1 MSILDYNKLC
11 LDAKNETVYAFET
24 LVDQTLGYVSSKL
37 DDINISGVTVHN
49 ISKFTKELYDKVQT
63 VSEINTTELKK
74 SLITSGVTVH
84 NISKFTK
91 ELYDKVQTVSEINT
105 TELKKSLITSG
116 DYIYAK
122 FIGSNIYKSLDGTI
136 DKLAKMSNKLGWIT
150 LDNLSGDYAFLKNT
164 VGNYIVSLSDIK
176 PESIIT
182 DFHALYDKLQETRFA
197 GSDRF
202 FNDINTALSLVTTY
216 RNNIAPNIANI
227 ANIELDDIITHTVTD
242 QIYTLTDFK
251 HYTLGES
258 PSPALLQMP
267 ISSDDNSA
275 EQSQYKL
282 DNYKLKKVP
291 DYFHGVYPKQ
301 ISVQPLE
308 SSLAFN
314 QNAINEIQAIIY
326 DLPEYNEKNYSNG
339 KSYSI
344 LYCFQKPESVSYN
357 AAASFDTVSPR
368 GSQQPFQFYASANAI
383 ELGFTLDFHIDEV
396 RTLKKANGGH
406 YSLQD
411 IADIAENF
419 TRPWIAESDGG
430 NVNSV
435 KPKVVKVV
443 LPGVSEIGYMTQANI
458 TYSGDMTGDMTQGG
472 GLASMSKGVLTNY
485 HYTQLQISFTLV
497 LLKDIKLHKGSDASF
512 ILSDLY
518 KGIVDTAYHKTK
530 YVSVEDNDG
539 SETNESTSNS
549 DEQNISE
556 NDKQNMATADE
567 SKSKNNK
574 QKDDTVDG
582 AQKYTKDDQHNEDT
596 ELKASIL
603 ERAYRMMIEKISI

>member
-1 MSILDYNKLC
+1 MSILDFNKLC

-24 LVDQTLGYVSSKL
+24 LVDQALGYASSKL
-37 DDINISGVTVHN
+37 DAINISDATAHNVSKFTKELYDKVKTVSEINISDATVHN
-49 ISKFTKELYDKVQT
+49 VSKFTKELYDKVQT
-63 VSEINTTELKK
+63 VSEINITELP
-74 SLITSGVTVH
+74 
-84 NISKFTK
+84 
-91 ELYDKVQTVSEINT
+91 
-105 TELKKSLITSG
+105 KSLITSG

-136 DKLAKMSNKLGWIT
+136 DQLAKMSNKLGWIT
-150 LDNLSGDYAFLKNT
+150 LDNLSSDYVFLKNT

-182 DFHALYDKLQETRFA
+182 DFQALYDKLQETRFA

-202 FNDINTALSLVTTY
+202 FNDINTALSSVVTY
-216 RNNIAPNIANI
+216 RNIIAPNIANT
-227 ANIELDDIITHTVTD
+227 EQDDIITHTETD
-242 QIYTLTDFK
+242 QICTLTDFK

-267 ISSDDNSA
+267 ISSDDNST

-282 DNYKLKKVP
+282 DDYKLKKVP

-314 QNAINEIQAIIY
+314 QNAVNEIQAIIY

-357 AAASFDTVSPR
+357 ASASFDTVSPR

-383 ELGFTLDFHIDEV
+383 DLGFTLDFHIDEV

-530 YVSVEDNDG
+530 YVSVDDNNG

-556 NDKQNMATADE
+556 NDKQNMTTADE

-603 ERAYRMMIEKISI
+603 ERAYRMMVEKISI

>member
-24 LVDQTLGYVSSKL
+24 LVDQALGYASAKL
-37 DDINISGVTVHN
+37 DNINISGATAHTV
-49 ISKFTKELYDKVQT
+49 SKFTKDLYDKVQT
-63 VSEINTTELKK
+63 VSEINTTELSK
-74 SLITSGVTVH
+74 SLIAG
-84 NISKFTK
+84 
-91 ELYDKVQTVSEINT
+91 
-105 TELKKSLITSG
+105 G

-136 DKLAKMSNKLGWIT
+136 DKLSKMSDKLGWIT
-150 LDNLSGDYAFLKNT
+150 LDNLSSAYAFLKNT
-164 VGNYIVSLSDIK
+164 AGTYIVSLSDIK
-176 PESIIT
+176 PEPIIT
-182 DFHALYDKLQETRFA
+182 DFQALYDKLQETRFA

-202 FNDINTALSLVTTY
+202 FNDINTALSSVTTY
-216 RNNIAPNIANI
+216 RNIIASSI
-227 ANIELDDIITHTVTD
+227 ANIEQDDIITHTETD
-242 QIYTLTDFK
+242 QICTLTDFK

-267 ISSDDNSA
+267 IISDDNNT

-314 QNAINEIQAIIY
+314 QNAVNEIQAIIY

-339 KSYSI
+339 KSYSV
-344 LYCFQKPESVSYN
+344 LYCFQKPESIAYN

-518 KGIVDTAYHKTK
+518 KGIVDTAYHKAK
-530 YVSVEDNDG
+530 YVSVNDNNG

-556 NDKQNMATADE
+556 NDKQNMTTADE

-574 QKDDTVDG
+574 PKDDTIDG
-582 AQKYTKDDQHNEDT
+582 AQKYTKDGQQNDDI

-603 ERAYRMMIEKISI
+603 ERAYRMMIEKIGI

>member
-24 LVDQTLGYVSSKL
+24 LVDQTLGYASAKL
-37 DDINISGVTVHN
+37 DNINISGTTAHTV
-49 ISKFTKELYDKVQT
+49 SKFTKDLYDKVQT
-63 VSEINTTELKK
+63 VSEINTTELQR
-74 SLITSGVTVH
+74 SLIAG
-84 NISKFTK
+84 
-91 ELYDKVQTVSEINT
+91 
-105 TELKKSLITSG
+105 G

-136 DKLAKMSNKLGWIT
+136 DKLSKMSNKLGWIT
-150 LDNLSGDYAFLKNT
+150 LDNLSSDYAFLKNT
-164 VGNYIVSLSDIK
+164 VGTYIVSLSDIK

-182 DFHALYDKLQETRFA
+182 DFQALYDKLQETRFA

-216 RNNIAPNIANI
+216 RNIIAPNIANT
-227 ANIELDDIITHTVTD
+227 EQDDIITHTETD

-251 HYTLGES
+251 HYTLDES
-258 PSPALLQMP
+258 PSTSLLQMP
-267 ISSDDNSA
+267 TNSDGQNT

-314 QNAINEIQAIIY
+314 QNAVNEIQAIIY

-344 LYCFQKPESVSYN
+344 LYCFQKPENISYN

-383 ELGFTLDFHIDEV
+383 DLGFTLEFHIDEV
-396 RTLKKANGGH
+396 RALKKANGSH

-472 GLASMSKGVLTNY
+472 GLASMSNGVLTNY
-485 HYTQLQISFTLV
+485 HYTQLQVSFTLV

-518 KGIVDTAYHKTK
+518 KGIVDTAYHKEK
-530 YVSVEDNDG
+530 YVSADDNNG

-556 NDKQNMATADE
+556 NDKQNMTTADE

-582 AQKYTKDDQHNEDT
+582 AQKYAKDDQQNEDIG
-596 ELKASIL
+596 LKASIL
-603 ERAYRMMIEKISI
+603 ERAYRMMVEKISI

>member
-24 LVDQTLGYVSSKL
+24 LVDQALGYASSKL
-37 DDINISGVTVHN
+37 DDINISGATAHTV
-49 ISKFTKELYDKVQT
+49 SKFTKDLYDKVQT
-63 VSEINTTELKK
+63 VSEINITELPK
-74 SLITSGVTVH
+74 SLITG
-84 NISKFTK
+84 
-91 ELYDKVQTVSEINT
+91 D
-105 TELKKSLITSG
+105 

-136 DKLAKMSNKLGWIT
+136 DKLSKMSDKLGWIT
-150 LDNLSGDYAFLKNT
+150 LDNLSSGYAFLKNT
-164 VGNYIVSLSDIK
+164 AGNYIVSLSDIK

-202 FNDINTALSLVTTY
+202 FNDMNTALSLVTTY
-216 RNNIAPNIANI
+216 RNIIAPNIANT
-227 ANIELDDIITHTVTD
+227 EQDDIITHTETD
-242 QIYTLTDFK
+242 QIHTLTDFK

-267 ISSDDNSA
+267 IISDDNNTK
-275 EQSQYKL
+275 QQYKL

-314 QNAINEIQAIIY
+314 QNAVNEIQAIIY
-326 DLPEYNEKNYSNG
+326 DLPEYNEKNYSDG
-339 KSYSI
+339 KSKSYSV

-383 ELGFTLDFHIDEV
+383 DLSFTLDFHIDEV

-485 HYTQLQISFTLV
+485 HYTQIQISFTLV

-518 KGIVDTAYHKTK
+518 KGIVDTAYHKAK
-530 YVSVEDNDG
+530 YVSVEDNNG

-556 NDKQNMATADE
+556 NDKQNMTTADE
-567 SKSKNNK
+567 LKSKNNK
-574 QKDDTVDG
+574 PKDDIVDG
-582 AQKYTKDDQHNEDT
+582 AQKYTKDDQQNDDIEF
-596 ELKASIL
+596 KASIL
-603 ERAYRMMIEKISI
+603 ERAYSMMIEKIGI

>member
-24 LVDQTLGYVSSKL
+24 LVDQALGYASAKL
-37 DDINISGVTVHN
+37 DNINVSGATAHIV
-49 ISKFTKELYDKVQT
+49 SKFTKDLYDKVQT
-63 VSEINTTELKK
+63 VSEINTTELPK
-74 SLITSGVTVH
+74 SLIAG
-84 NISKFTK
+84 
-91 ELYDKVQTVSEINT
+91 
-105 TELKKSLITSG
+105 G

-136 DKLAKMSNKLGWIT
+136 DKLSKMSDKLGWIT
-150 LDNLSGDYAFLKNT
+150 LDNLSSNYAFLKNT
-164 VGNYIVSLSDIK
+164 AGTYIVSLSDIK

-182 DFHALYDKLQETRFA
+182 DFQALYDKLQETRFA

-202 FNDINTALSLVTTY
+202 FNDMNTALSLVTTY
-216 RNNIAPNIANI
+216 RNIIAPNIANT
-227 ANIELDDIITHTVTD
+227 EQDDIITHTETD

-267 ISSDDNSA
+267 IISDDNNTK
-275 EQSQYKL
+275 QQQYKL

-301 ISVQPLE
+301 ISTQPLE

-314 QNAINEIQAIIY
+314 QNAVNEIQAIIY

-344 LYCFQKPESVSYN
+344 LYCFQKPENISYN

-383 ELGFTLDFHIDEV
+383 DLGFTLDFHIDEV

-518 KGIVDTAYHKTK
+518 KGIVDTAYHKAK
-530 YVSVEDNDG
+530 YVSVNDNNG
-539 SETNESTSNS
+539 SGTNESTSNS

-556 NDKQNMATADE
+556 NDKQNMTTADE

-574 QKDDTVDG
+574 PKDDIVDG
-582 AQKYTKDDQHNEDT
+582 AQKYTKDDQQNDDIEF
-596 ELKASIL
+596 KASIL

>member
-11 LDAKNETVYAFET
+11 LDAKNETVHAFET
-24 LVDQTLGYVSSKL
+24 LVDQTLGYASDKL
-37 DDINISGVTVHN
+37 DNINISGATAHIV
-49 ISKFTKELYDKVQT
+49 SKFTKDLYDKVQT
-63 VSEINTTELKK
+63 VSEINTTELPK
-74 SLITSGVTVH
+74 SLITG
-84 NISKFTK
+84 
-91 ELYDKVQTVSEINT
+91 
-105 TELKKSLITSG
+105 G

-136 DKLAKMSNKLGWIT
+136 DKLSKMSNKLGWIT
-150 LDNLSGDYAFLKNT
+150 LDNLSSDYVFLKNMT
-164 VGNYIVSLSDIK
+164 GTYIVSLSDIK
-176 PESIIT
+176 PEQIIT
-182 DFHALYDKLQETRFA
+182 DFQALYDKLQETRFA

-202 FNDINTALSLVTTY
+202 FNDINTALSLVVTY
-216 RNNIAPNIANI
+216 RNIIAPNIANT
-227 ANIELDDIITHTVTD
+227 EQDDIITHTETD
-242 QIYTLTDFK
+242 QICTLTDFK

-267 ISSDDNSA
+267 IISDDNNTK
-275 EQSQYKL
+275 QQQYKL

-314 QNAINEIQAIIY
+314 QNAVNEIQAIIY

-344 LYCFQKPESVSYN
+344 LYCFQKPENISYN

-383 ELGFTLDFHIDEV
+383 DLSFTLDFHIDEV

-430 NVNSV
+430 NINSV

-518 KGIVDTAYHKTK
+518 KGIVDTAYHKAK
-530 YVSVEDNDG
+530 YVSVNDNNG
-539 SETNESTSNS
+539 SGTNESTSNS

-556 NDKQNMATADE
+556 NDKQNMTTADE

-574 QKDDTVDG
+574 PKDDIVDG
-582 AQKYTKDDQHNEDT
+582 AQKYTKDDQQNDDIEF
-596 ELKASIL
+596 KASIL

>member
-1 MSILDYNKLC
+1 MSILDYKKLC

-24 LVDQTLGYVSSKL
+24 LVDQMRGYASSKL
-37 DDINISGVTVHN
+37 DAINISDATAHNISKFTKELYDKVKTVSEINISDATAHN

-63 VSEINTTELKK
+63 VSEINITELP
-74 SLITSGVTVH
+74 
-84 NISKFTK
+84 
-91 ELYDKVQTVSEINT
+91 
-105 TELKKSLITSG
+105 KSLITSG

-136 DKLAKMSNKLGWIT
+136 DQLAKMSNKLGWIT
-150 LDNLSGDYAFLKNT
+150 LDNLSSDYVFLKNT

-182 DFHALYDKLQETRFA
+182 DFQALYDKLQETRFA

-202 FNDINTALSLVTTY
+202 FNDINTALSRVVTY
-216 RNNIAPNIANI
+216 RNIIAPNIANT
-227 ANIELDDIITHTVTD
+227 EQDDIITHTETD
-242 QIYTLTDFK
+242 QICTLTDFK

-267 ISSDDNSA
+267 ISSDDNST

-344 LYCFQKPESVSYN
+344 LYCFQKPESISYN

-383 ELGFTLDFHIDEV
+383 DLGFTLDFHIDEV

-530 YVSVEDNDG
+530 YVSVDDNNG

-582 AQKYTKDDQHNEDT
+582 AQKYTKDDQQNEDT

-603 ERAYRMMIEKISI
+603 ERAYKMMVEKISI

>member
-24 LVDQTLGYVSSKL
+24 LVDQALGYASAKL
-37 DDINISGVTVHN
+37 DNINISGATAHIV
-49 ISKFTKELYDKVQT
+49 SKFTTDLYDKVQT
-63 VSEINTTELKK
+63 VSEINTTELSK
-74 SLITSGVTVH
+74 SLIAG
-84 NISKFTK
+84 
-91 ELYDKVQTVSEINT
+91 
-105 TELKKSLITSG
+105 G

-136 DKLAKMSNKLGWIT
+136 DKLSKMSNKLGWIT
-150 LDNLSGDYAFLKNT
+150 LDNLSSDYAFLKNT
-164 VGNYIVSLSDIK
+164 TGTYIVSLSDIK

-182 DFHALYDKLQETRFA
+182 DFQALYDKLQETRFA

-202 FNDINTALSLVTTY
+202 FNDINTALSLVVTY
-216 RNNIAPNIANI
+216 RNIIAPNIANT
-227 ANIELDDIITHTVTD
+227 EQDDIITHTETD
-242 QIYTLTDFK
+242 QIHTLTDFK

-267 ISSDDNSA
+267 IISDDNNST

-282 DNYKLKKVP
+282 DNDKLKKVP

-314 QNAINEIQAIIY
+314 QNAVNEIQAIIY

-344 LYCFQKPESVSYN
+344 LYCFQKPESISYN

-383 ELGFTLDFHIDEV
+383 DLSFTLDFHIDEV

-472 GLASMSKGVLTNY
+472 GLASMSKGVITNY
-485 HYTQLQISFTLV
+485 HYTQIQISFTLV

-518 KGIVDTAYHKTK
+518 KGIVDTAYHKAK
-530 YVSVEDNDG
+530 YVSVNDNNG

-556 NDKQNMATADE
+556 NDKQNMTTADE

-574 QKDDTVDG
+574 PKDGTVDG
-582 AQKYTKDDQHNEDT
+582 AQKYTKDDQQNDDIEF
-596 ELKASIL
+596 KASIL
-603 ERAYRMMIEKISI
+603 ERAYSMMVEKISI

>member
-24 LVDQTLGYVSSKL
+24 LVDQALGYASAKL
-37 DDINISGVTVHN
+37 DAINISDTTVHN
-49 ISKFTKELYDKVQT
+49 VSKFTKELYDKVQTVSEINTTVHNVSKFTKELYDKVQT
-63 VSEINTTELKK
+63 VSEINTTEL
-74 SLITSGVTVH
+74 T
-84 NISKFTK
+84 
-91 ELYDKVQTVSEINT
+91 
-105 TELKKSLITSG
+105 KSLITSG

-136 DKLAKMSNKLGWIT
+136 DQLAKMSNKLGWIT
-150 LDNLSGDYAFLKNT
+150 LDNLSSEYVFLKNT

-216 RNNIAPNIANI
+216 RNIIAPNIANT
-227 ANIELDDIITHTVTD
+227 EQDDIITHTETD
-242 QIYTLTDFK
+242 QICTLTDFK

-258 PSPALLQMP
+258 PSPGLLQMP
-267 ISSDDNSA
+267 ISSDDNST

-314 QNAINEIQAIIY
+314 QNAVNEIQAIIY

-383 ELGFTLDFHIDEV
+383 DLGFTLDFHIDEV

-497 LLKDIKLHKGSDASF
+497 LLKDIKLHKCSDASF
-512 ILSDLY
+512 LLSDLY

-530 YVSVEDNDG
+530 YVS
-539 SETNESTSNS
+539 ETNESASNS

-556 NDKQNMATADE
+556 NDKQNMTTADE

-582 AQKYTKDDQHNEDT
+582 AQKYAKDDQHNEDT

-603 ERAYRMMIEKISI
+603 ERAYRMMVEKISI

>member
-24 LVDQTLGYVSSKL
+24 LVDQTLGYASSKL
-37 DDINISGVTVHN
+37 DAINISDATAHN
-49 ISKFTKELYDKVQT
+49 VSKFTKDLYDKVQT
-63 VSEINTTELKK
+63 VSEINITELPK
-74 SLITSGVTVH
+74 SLIAG
-84 NISKFTK
+84 
-91 ELYDKVQTVSEINT
+91 
-105 TELKKSLITSG
+105 G

-136 DKLAKMSNKLGWIT
+136 DKLSKMSNKLGWIT
-150 LDNLSGDYAFLKNT
+150 LDNLSSDYAFLKNT
-164 VGNYIVSLSDIK
+164 VGTYIVSLSDIK

-182 DFHALYDKLQETRFA
+182 DFQALYDKLQETRFA

-202 FNDINTALSLVTTY
+202 FNDINTALSFVVTY
-216 RNNIAPNIANI
+216 RNIIAPSVANT
-227 ANIELDDIITHTVTD
+227 EQDDIITHTETD
-242 QIYTLTDFK
+242 QICTLTDFK
-251 HYTLGES
+251 HHTLGES
-258 PSPALLQMP
+258 PSQALLQMP
-267 ISSDDNSA
+267 IISDDKNN
-275 EQSQYKL
+275 EQPQYKL

-314 QNAINEIQAIIY
+314 KNAVNEIQAIIY
-326 DLPEYNEKNYSNG
+326 DLPEYNEKNYSDGNE

-383 ELGFTLDFHIDEV
+383 DLSFTLDFHIDEV
-396 RTLKKANGGH
+396 RSLKKANGGH

-472 GLASMSKGVLTNY
+472 GLASMNNGVLTNY

-530 YVSVEDNDG
+530 YVSVE
-539 SETNESTSNS
+539 SKSNS

-556 NDKQNMATADE
+556 NDKQNMTTADE
-567 SKSKNNK
+567 SKSKINK
-574 QKDDTVDG
+574 PKDDTVDG
-582 AQKYTKDDQHNEDT
+582 AQKYTKDDQQNEDIWS
-596 ELKASIL
+596 KASIL
-603 ERAYRMMIEKISI
+603 ERAYSMMVEKISI

>member
-24 LVDQTLGYVSSKL
+24 LVDQTLGYASSKL
-37 DDINISGVTVHN
+37 DDINISSTTAHIV
-49 ISKFTKELYDKVQT
+49 SKFTKDLYDKVQT
-63 VSEINTTELKK
+63 VSEINTTELP
-74 SLITSGVTVH
+74 
-84 NISKFTK
+84 
-91 ELYDKVQTVSEINT
+91 
-105 TELKKSLITSG
+105 KSLITSG

-136 DKLAKMSNKLGWIT
+136 DKLSKMSDKLGWIT
-150 LDNLSGDYAFLKNT
+150 LDNLSNAYVFLKNT
-164 VGNYIVSLSDIK
+164 AGTYIVSLSDIK

-182 DFHALYDKLQETRFA
+182 DFQALYDKLQETRFA

-202 FNDINTALSLVTTY
+202 FNDINTALSFVVTY
-216 RNNIAPNIANI
+216 RNIIAPSVANT
-227 ANIELDDIITHTVTD
+227 EQDDIITHTETD
-242 QIYTLTDFK
+242 QICTLTDFK

-267 ISSDDNSA
+267 ISSDDNST

-314 QNAINEIQAIIY
+314 QNAVNEIQAIIY

-344 LYCFQKPESVSYN
+344 LYCFQKPESISYN

-383 ELGFTLDFHIDEV
+383 DLGFTLDFHIDEV

-472 GLASMSKGVLTNY
+472 GLASMSNGVLTNY

-530 YVSVEDNDG
+530 YVSVDDNNG

-556 NDKQNMATADE
+556 NDKQNMASADE

-574 QKDDTVDG
+574 PKDDTVDG
-582 AQKYTKDDQHNEDT
+582 TQKYTNDDQQNDDI

-603 ERAYRMMIEKISI
+603 ERAYRMMVEKISI

>member
-24 LVDQTLGYVSSKL
+24 LVDQALGYASAKL
-37 DDINISGVTVHN
+37 DNINISGATAHIV
-49 ISKFTKELYDKVQT
+49 SKFTTDLYDKVQT
-63 VSEINTTELKK
+63 VSEINTTELQK
-74 SLITSGVTVH
+74 SLIAG
-84 NISKFTK
+84 
-91 ELYDKVQTVSEINT
+91 
-105 TELKKSLITSG
+105 G

-136 DKLAKMSNKLGWIT
+136 DKLSKMSNKLGWIT
-150 LDNLSGDYAFLKNT
+150 LDNLSSDYAFLKNT
-164 VGNYIVSLSDIK
+164 TGTYIVSLSDIK
-176 PESIIT
+176 PEQIIT
-182 DFHALYDKLQETRFA
+182 DFQALYDKLQETRFA

-202 FNDINTALSLVTTY
+202 FNDINTALSLVVTY
-216 RNNIAPNIANI
+216 RNIIAPNIANT
-227 ANIELDDIITHTVTD
+227 EQDDIITHTETD
-242 QIYTLTDFK
+242 QIHTLTDFK

-267 ISSDDNSA
+267 ITSDNNNTT

-282 DNYKLKKVP
+282 DNDKLKKVP

-314 QNAINEIQAIIY
+314 QNAVNEIQAIIY

-344 LYCFQKPESVSYN
+344 LYCFQKPESISYN

-383 ELGFTLDFHIDEV
+383 DLSFTLDFHIDEV

-485 HYTQLQISFTLV
+485 HYTQIQISFTLV

-518 KGIVDTAYHKTK
+518 KGIVDTAYHKAK
-530 YVSVEDNDG
+530 YVSVNDNNG

-556 NDKQNMATADE
+556 NDKQNMTTADE

-574 QKDDTVDG
+574 PKDGTVDG
-582 AQKYTKDDQHNEDT
+582 AQKYTKDDQQNDDIEF
-596 ELKASIL
+596 KASIL
-603 ERAYRMMIEKISI
+603 ERAYSMMVEKISI

>member
-24 LVDQTLGYVSSKL
+24 LVDQTLGYASAKL
-37 DDINISGVTVHN
+37 DNINISDTTARTV
-49 ISKFTKELYDKVQT
+49 SKFTKDLYDKVQT
-63 VSEINTTELKK
+63 VSEINITELPK
-74 SLITSGVTVH
+74 SLIAG
-84 NISKFTK
+84 
-91 ELYDKVQTVSEINT
+91 D
-105 TELKKSLITSG
+105 

-136 DKLAKMSNKLGWIT
+136 DKLSKMSNKLGWIT
-150 LDNLSGDYAFLKNT
+150 VDNLSSAYAFLKNT
-164 VGNYIVSLSDIK
+164 TGTYIVSLSDIK

-182 DFHALYDKLQETRFA
+182 DFQALYDKLQETRFA

-202 FNDINTALSLVTTY
+202 FNDINTALSLVVTY
-216 RNNIAPNIANI
+216 RNIIAPNIANI
-227 ANIELDDIITHTVTD
+227 EQDDIITHTETD
-242 QIYTLTDFK
+242 QIHTLTDFK

-267 ISSDDNSA
+267 IVSDDNNTK
-275 EQSQYKL
+275 QQYKL

-314 QNAINEIQAIIY
+314 QNAVNEIQAIIY
-326 DLPEYNEKNYSNG
+326 DLPEYNEKNYSDGND

-344 LYCFQKPESVSYN
+344 LYCFQKPENVSYN

-383 ELGFTLDFHIDEV
+383 DLGFTLDFHIDEV

-472 GLASMSKGVLTNY
+472 GLASMNKGVLTNY
-485 HYTQLQISFTLV
+485 HYTQLQVSFTLV

-530 YVSVEDNDG
+530 YISVDDNNG

-556 NDKQNMATADE
+556 NDKQNMTTADE

-574 QKDDTVDG
+574 PKDDTVDG
-582 AQKYTKDDQHNEDT
+582 AQKYTKDDQQNEDIG
-596 ELKASIL
+596 LKTPIL
-603 ERAYRMMIEKISI
+603 ERAYRMMVEKI

>member
-24 LVDQTLGYVSSKL
+24 LVDQTLGYASSKL
-37 DDINISGVTVHN
+37 DAINISDVTANNV
-49 ISKFTKELYDKVQT
+49 SKFTKELYDKAKTVSEINATAHNVSKFTKDLYDKVQT
-63 VSEINTTELKK
+63 VSEINITELP
-74 SLITSGVTVH
+74 
-84 NISKFTK
+84 
-91 ELYDKVQTVSEINT
+91 
-105 TELKKSLITSG
+105 KSLITSG

-136 DKLAKMSNKLGWIT
+136 DQLAKMSNKLGWIT
-150 LDNLSGDYAFLKNT
+150 LDNLSSEYVFLKNT

-216 RNNIAPNIANI
+216 RNIIAPNIANT
-227 ANIELDDIITHTVTD
+227 EQDDIITHTETD
-242 QIYTLTDFK
+242 QICTLTDFK

-267 ISSDDNSA
+267 ISSDDNST

-383 ELGFTLDFHIDEV
+383 DLSFTLDFHIDEV

-530 YVSVEDNDG
+530 YVSVDDNNG
-539 SETNESTSNS
+539 SETNESASNS

-556 NDKQNMATADE
+556 NDKQNMTTADE

-582 AQKYTKDDQHNEDT
+582 AQKYTKNDQHNDDT

>member
-24 LVDQTLGYVSSKL
+24 LVDQTLGYASSKL
-37 DDINISGVTVHN
+37 DAINISDATANNVSKFTKELYDKVQTVSEINTTVHN
-49 ISKFTKELYDKVQT
+49 VSKFTKELYDKVQT
-63 VSEINTTELKK
+63 VSEINTTELP
-74 SLITSGVTVH
+74 
-84 NISKFTK
+84 
-91 ELYDKVQTVSEINT
+91 
-105 TELKKSLITSG
+105 KSLITSG

-136 DKLAKMSNKLGWIT
+136 DQLAKMSNKLGWIT
-150 LDNLSGDYAFLKNT
+150 LDNLSSEYVFLKNT

-182 DFHALYDKLQETRFA
+182 DFHALYDTLQETRFA

-202 FNDINTALSLVTTY
+202 FNDINTALSLVATY
-216 RNNIAPNIANI
+216 RNTIAPNIANT
-227 ANIELDDIITHTVTD
+227 EQDDIITHTETD

-258 PSPALLQMP
+258 PSPGLLQMP
-267 ISSDDNSA
+267 ISSDDNST

-282 DNYKLKKVP
+282 DDYKLKKVP

-314 QNAINEIQAIIY
+314 QNAVNEIQAIIY

-383 ELGFTLDFHIDEV
+383 DLSFTLDFHIDEV

-435 KPKVVKVV
+435 KPKVVKVI

-497 LLKDIKLHKGSDASF
+497 LLKDIKLHKGIDASF
-512 ILSDLY
+512 LLSDLY

-530 YVSVEDNDG
+530 YVSVDDNNG
-539 SETNESTSNS
+539 SETNESASNS
-549 DEQNISE
+549 DEQSISE

-582 AQKYTKDDQHNEDT
+582 AQKYTNDDQHNEDT

-603 ERAYRMMIEKISI
+603 ERAYRMMVEKISI

>member
-24 LVDQTLGYVSSKL
+24 LVDQALGYASSKL
-37 DDINISGVTVHN
+37 DAINISDAAAHN
-49 ISKFTKELYDKVQT
+49 VRKFTKDLYDKVQT
-63 VSEINTTELKK
+63 VSEINITELPK
-74 SLITSGVTVH
+74 SLI
-84 NISKFTK
+84 N
-91 ELYDKVQTVSEINT
+91 
-105 TELKKSLITSG
+105 SG

-136 DKLAKMSNKLGWIT
+136 DQLAKMSNKLGWIT
-150 LDNLSGDYAFLKNT
+150 LDNLSSEYVFLKNT

-176 PESIIT
+176 PESIMT

-216 RNNIAPNIANI
+216 RNIIAPNIANT
-227 ANIELDDIITHTVTD
+227 EQDDIITHTETD

-258 PSPALLQMP
+258 PSPGLLQMP
-267 ISSDDNSA
+267 ISSDDNST

-314 QNAINEIQAIIY
+314 QNAVNEIQAIIY
-326 DLPEYNEKNYSNG
+326 DLPEYNEKNYSDG
-339 KSYSI
+339 KSKSYSI
-344 LYCFQKPESVSYN
+344 LYCFQKPESVAYN

-383 ELGFTLDFHIDEV
+383 DLGFTLDFHIDEV

-518 KGIVDTAYHKTK
+518 KGVVDTAYHKTK
-530 YVSVEDNDG
+530 YVSVDDNNG
-539 SETNESTSNS
+539 SASNS
-549 DEQNISE
+549 DEQSISE

-582 AQKYTKDDQHNEDT
+582 AQKYTNDDQHNEDT

-603 ERAYRMMIEKISI
+603 ERAYRMMVEKISI

>member
-24 LVDQTLGYVSSKL
+24 LVDQALGYASSKL
-37 DDINISGVTVHN
+37 DNINISGATAHIV
-49 ISKFTKELYDKVQT
+49 SKFTKDLYDKVQT
-63 VSEINTTELKK
+63 VSEINTTELPK
-74 SLITSGVTVH
+74 SLIAG
-84 NISKFTK
+84 
-91 ELYDKVQTVSEINT
+91 D
-105 TELKKSLITSG
+105 

-136 DKLAKMSNKLGWIT
+136 DKLSKMSNKLGWIT
-150 LDNLSGDYAFLKNT
+150 LDNLSSAYVFLKNT
-164 VGNYIVSLSDIK
+164 TGTYIVSLSDIK

-182 DFHALYDKLQETRFA
+182 DFQALYDKLQEARFA

-202 FNDINTALSLVTTY
+202 FNDINTALSLVVTY
-216 RNNIAPNIANI
+216 RNIIAPSI
-227 ANIELDDIITHTVTD
+227 ANIEQDDIIAHTETD
-242 QIYTLTDFK
+242 QICTLTDFK

-258 PSPALLQMP
+258 PSTSLLQMP
-267 ISSDDNSA
+267 ITSDDNNTK
-275 EQSQYKL
+275 QQQYKL
-282 DNYKLKKVP
+282 DNDKLKKVP

-314 QNAINEIQAIIY
+314 QNAVNEIQAIIY

-383 ELGFTLDFHIDEV
+383 DLSFTLDFHIDEV

-518 KGIVDTAYHKTK
+518 KGIVDTAYHKAK
-530 YVSVEDNDG
+530 YVSVNDNNG

-556 NDKQNMATADE
+556 NDKQNMTTADE

-574 QKDDTVDG
+574 PKDDTIDG
-582 AQKYTKDDQHNEDT
+582 AQKYAKDDQHNEDT

-603 ERAYRMMIEKISI
+603 ERAYKMMVEKISI

>member
-24 LVDQTLGYVSSKL
+24 LVDQALGYASSKL
-37 DDINISGVTVHN
+37 DNANISGTTAHIV
-49 ISKFTKELYDKVQT
+49 SKFTKDLYDKVQT
-63 VSEINTTELKK
+63 VSEINITELPK
-74 SLITSGVTVH
+74 SLITG
-84 NISKFTK
+84 
-91 ELYDKVQTVSEINT
+91 
-105 TELKKSLITSG
+105 G

-136 DKLAKMSNKLGWIT
+136 DQLAKMSNKLGWIT
-150 LDNLSGDYAFLKNT
+150 LDNLSSDYAFLKNT
-164 VGNYIVSLSDIK
+164 VGTYIVSLSDIK

-182 DFHALYDKLQETRFA
+182 DFQALYDKLQETRFA

-202 FNDINTALSLVTTY
+202 FNDINTALSLVVTY
-216 RNNIAPNIANI
+216 RNIIAPSVANT
-227 ANIELDDIITHTVTD
+227 EQDDIITHTETD
-242 QIYTLTDFK
+242 QICTLTDFK
-251 HYTLGES
+251 HHTLGES
-258 PSPALLQMP
+258 PSPALLQKP
-267 ISSDDNSA
+267 IISDDKNT
-275 EQSQYKL
+275 EQPQYKL

-314 QNAINEIQAIIY
+314 QNAVNEIQAIIY

-383 ELGFTLDFHIDEV
+383 DLSFTLDFHIDEV
-396 RTLKKANGGH
+396 RSLKKANGGH

-472 GLASMSKGVLTNY
+472 GLASMNNGVLTNY

-530 YVSVEDNDG
+530 YVSVE
-539 SETNESTSNS
+539 SKSNS

-556 NDKQNMATADE
+556 NDKQNMTTADE
-567 SKSKNNK
+567 SKSKINK
-574 QKDDTVDG
+574 PKDDTVDG
-582 AQKYTKDDQHNEDT
+582 AQKYTKDDQQNEDIWS
-596 ELKASIL
+596 KASIL
-603 ERAYRMMIEKISI
+603 ERAYSMMVEKISI

>member
-24 LVDQTLGYVSSKL
+24 LVDQALGYASAKL
-37 DDINISGVTVHN
+37 DNINISGATAHTV
-49 ISKFTKELYDKVQT
+49 SKFTKDLYDKVQT
-63 VSEINTTELKK
+63 VPEINTTELPK
-74 SLITSGVTVH
+74 SLITG
-84 NISKFTK
+84 
-91 ELYDKVQTVSEINT
+91 D
-105 TELKKSLITSG
+105 

-136 DKLAKMSNKLGWIT
+136 DKLSKMSNKLGWIT
-150 LDNLSGDYAFLKNT
+150 LDNLSSAYVFLKNMT
-164 VGNYIVSLSDIK
+164 GTYIVSLSDIK

-182 DFHALYDKLQETRFA
+182 DFQALYDKLQETRFA

-202 FNDINTALSLVTTY
+202 FNDINTALSLVVTY
-216 RNNIAPNIANI
+216 RNIIAPNIANT
-227 ANIELDDIITHTVTD
+227 EQDDIITHTETD
-242 QIYTLTDFK
+242 QIHTLTDFK

-267 ISSDDNSA
+267 IISDDNNTK
-275 EQSQYKL
+275 QQYKL

-314 QNAINEIQAIIY
+314 QNAVNEIQAIIY

-344 LYCFQKPESVSYN
+344 LYCFQKPENISYN

-383 ELGFTLDFHIDEV
+383 DLGFTLDFHIDEV

-518 KGIVDTAYHKTK
+518 KGIVDTAYHKAK
-530 YVSVEDNDG
+530 YVSVNDNNG
-539 SETNESTSNS
+539 SGTNESTSNS

-556 NDKQNMATADE
+556 NDKQNMTTADE

-574 QKDDTVDG
+574 PKDDTIDG
-582 AQKYTKDDQHNEDT
+582 AQKYTKDDQQNDDIEF
-596 ELKASIL
+596 KASIL
-603 ERAYRMMIEKISI
+603 ERAYSMMIEKISI

>member
-37 DDINISGVTVHN
+37 DDINISDATVHN
-49 ISKFTKELYDKVQT
+49 VSKFTKDLYDKVQT
-63 VSEINTTELKK
+63 VSEINITELP
-74 SLITSGVTVH
+74 
-84 NISKFTK
+84 
-91 ELYDKVQTVSEINT
+91 
-105 TELKKSLITSG
+105 KSLITSG

-136 DKLAKMSNKLGWIT
+136 DQLAKMSNKLGWIT

-182 DFHALYDKLQETRFA
+182 DFQALYDKLQETRFA

-216 RNNIAPNIANI
+216 RNIIAPNIANT
-227 ANIELDDIITHTVTD
+227 EQDDIITHTETD
-242 QIYTLTDFK
+242 QICTLTDFK

-258 PSPALLQMP
+258 PSPGLLQMP
-267 ISSDDNSA
+267 ISSDDNST

-326 DLPEYNEKNYSNG
+326 DLPEYNEKNYSDG
-339 KSYSI
+339 KPKSYSI

-357 AAASFDTVSPR
+357 AAASFDTVSSR

-383 ELGFTLDFHIDEV
+383 DLGFTLDFHIDEV

-458 TYSGDMTGDMTQGG
+458 TYSGDMTGDMTKGG
-472 GLASMSKGVLTNY
+472 GLKSTEDGVLTNY
-485 HYTQLQISFTLV
+485 HYTQLEISFGFIV
-497 LLKDIKLHKGSDASF
+497 LKDIKLTNPGDTTNKSSN
-512 ILSDLY
+512 IY
-518 KGIVDTAYHKTK
+518 KNVLDTAYHKMKTI
-530 YVSVEDNDG
+530 YEDEDYLDSRMSNVSNNTDIR
-539 SETNESTSNS
+539 
-549 DEQNISE
+549 NIA
-556 NDKQNMATADE
+556 KADE
-567 SKSKNNK
+567 SSDIINKSKEK
-574 QKDDTVDG
+574 IIDG
-582 AQKYTKDDQHNEDT
+582 AQRFIDGNSNIP
-596 ELKASIL
+596 SININDIGSKTPIL
-603 ERAYRMMIEKISI
+603 DRAYTMMVDKMSV

>member
-24 LVDQTLGYVSSKL
+24 LVDQMLGYASSKL
-37 DDINISGVTVHN
+37 DAINISDTTVHN
-49 ISKFTKELYDKVQT
+49 VSKFTKELYDKVQT
-63 VSEINTTELKK
+63 VSEINTT
-74 SLITSGVTVH
+74 VH
-84 NISKFTK
+84 NVSKFTK

-105 TELKKSLITSG
+105 IELPKSLITSG

-136 DKLAKMSNKLGWIT
+136 DQLAKMSNKLGWIT
-150 LDNLSGDYAFLKNT
+150 LDNLSSEYVFLKNT

-202 FNDINTALSLVTTY
+202 FNDINTALSLATTY
-216 RNNIAPNIANI
+216 RNIIAPNIANT
-227 ANIELDDIITHTVTD
+227 EQDDIITHTETD
-242 QIYTLTDFK
+242 QICTLTDFK

-258 PSPALLQMP
+258 PSPGLLQMP
-267 ISSDDNSA
+267 ISSDDNST

-282 DNYKLKKVP
+282 DDYKLKKVP

-314 QNAINEIQAIIY
+314 QNAVNEIQAIIY

-383 ELGFTLDFHIDEV
+383 DLGFTLDFHIDEV

-518 KGIVDTAYHKTK
+518 KGVVDTAYHKTK
-530 YVSVEDNDG
+530 YVSVDDNNG
-539 SETNESTSNS
+539 SETNESASNS
-549 DEQNISE
+549 DEQSISE
-556 NDKQNMATADE
+556 NDKQNKTTADE

-574 QKDDTVDG
+574 PKDDIVDG
-582 AQKYTKDDQHNEDT
+582 AQKYTNDDQHNEDT

-603 ERAYRMMIEKISI
+603 ERAYRMMVEKISI

>member
-24 LVDQTLGYVSSKL
+24 LVDQTLGYASSKL
-37 DDINISGVTVHN
+37 DDINISDAFETLVDQTLGYASSKLDDINISDATVHN
-49 ISKFTKELYDKVQT
+49 VSKFTKELYDKVQT
-63 VSEINTTELKK
+63 VSEINITELPK
-74 SLITSGVTVH
+74 SLI
-84 NISKFTK
+84 N
-91 ELYDKVQTVSEINT
+91 
-105 TELKKSLITSG
+105 SG

-136 DKLAKMSNKLGWIT
+136 DQLAKMSNKLGWIT
-150 LDNLSGDYAFLKNT
+150 LDNLSSEYVFLKNT

-202 FNDINTALSLVTTY
+202 FNDINTALSSVVTY
-216 RNNIAPNIANI
+216 RNIIAPNIANI
-227 ANIELDDIITHTVTD
+227 EQDDIITHTETD
-242 QIYTLTDFK
+242 QICTLTDFK

-267 ISSDDNSA
+267 ISSDDNST

-301 ISVQPLE
+301 ISTQPLE

-344 LYCFQKPESVSYN
+344 LYCFQKPESIAYN

-518 KGIVDTAYHKTK
+518 KGVVDTAYHKTK
-530 YVSVEDNDG
+530 YVSVEDNNG

-556 NDKQNMATADE
+556 NDKQNMTTADE

-603 ERAYRMMIEKISI
+603 ERAYRMMVEKISI

>member
-1 MSILDYNKLC
+1 M
-11 LDAKNETVYAFET
+11 
-24 LVDQTLGYVSSKL
+24 
-37 DDINISGVTVHN
+37 
-49 ISKFTKELYDKVQT
+49 
-63 VSEINTTELKK
+63 
-74 SLITSGVTVH
+74 
-84 NISKFTK
+84 
-91 ELYDKVQTVSEINT
+91 
-105 TELKKSLITSG
+105 
-116 DYIYAK
+116 
-122 FIGSNIYKSLDGTI
+122 
-136 DKLAKMSNKLGWIT
+136 
-150 LDNLSGDYAFLKNT
+150 
-164 VGNYIVSLSDIK
+164 
-176 PESIIT
+176 
-182 DFHALYDKLQETRFA
+182 
-197 GSDRF
+197 
-202 FNDINTALSLVTTY
+202 
-216 RNNIAPNIANI
+216 
-227 ANIELDDIITHTVTD
+227 
-242 QIYTLTDFK
+242 
-251 HYTLGES
+251 
-258 PSPALLQMP
+258 
-267 ISSDDNSA
+267 
-275 EQSQYKL
+275 
-282 DNYKLKKVP
+282 
-291 DYFHGVYPKQ
+291 
-301 ISVQPLE
+301 
-308 SSLAFN
+308 
-314 QNAINEIQAIIY
+314 
-326 DLPEYNEKNYSNG
+326 G
-339 KSYSI
+339 KYSI

-383 ELGFTLDFHIDEV
+383 DLGFTLDFHIDEV

-512 ILSDLY
+512 ILNDLY

-530 YVSVEDNDG
+530 YVSVEDNNG
-539 SETNESTSNS
+539 SETNESASNS
-549 DEQNISE
+549 DEQNSSE

-582 AQKYTKDDQHNEDT
+582 AQKYTNDDQHNEDT

-603 ERAYRMMIEKISI
+603 ERAYRMMVEKISI

>member
-24 LVDQTLGYVSSKL
+24 LVDQALGYASAKL
-37 DDINISGVTVHN
+37 DNINISGATAHIV
-49 ISKFTKELYDKVQT
+49 SKFTKDLYDKVQT
-63 VSEINTTELKK
+63 VSEINTTELPK
-74 SLITSGVTVH
+74 SLITG
-84 NISKFTK
+84 
-91 ELYDKVQTVSEINT
+91 D
-105 TELKKSLITSG
+105 

-136 DKLAKMSNKLGWIT
+136 DKLSKMSNKLGWIT
-150 LDNLSGDYAFLKNT
+150 LDNLSSGYAFLKNT
-164 VGNYIVSLSDIK
+164 AGTYIVSLSDIQ

-182 DFHALYDKLQETRFA
+182 DFQALYDKLQETRFA

-202 FNDINTALSLVTTY
+202 FNDINTALSLVVTY
-216 RNNIAPNIANI
+216 RNIIAPNIANT
-227 ANIELDDIITHTVTD
+227 EQDDIITHTETD
-242 QIYTLTDFK
+242 QIHTLTDFK

-258 PSPALLQMP
+258 PSSALLQMP
-267 ISSDDNSA
+267 IISDDNNTK
-275 EQSQYKL
+275 QQYKL

-301 ISVQPLE
+301 ISTQPLE

-314 QNAINEIQAIIY
+314 QNAVNEIQAIIY

-344 LYCFQKPESVSYN
+344 LYCFQKPENISYN

-383 ELGFTLDFHIDEV
+383 DLSFTLDFHIDEV

-518 KGIVDTAYHKTK
+518 KGIVDTAYHKAK
-530 YVSVEDNDG
+530 YVSVNDNNG
-539 SETNESTSNS
+539 SETNESASNS

-556 NDKQNMATADE
+556 NDKQNMTTADE

-574 QKDDTVDG
+574 PKDDTIDG
-582 AQKYTKDDQHNEDT
+582 AQKYTKDDQQNDDI

-603 ERAYRMMIEKISI
+603 ERAYRTMIEKISI

>member
-24 LVDQTLGYVSSKL
+24 LVDQALGYASAKL
-37 DDINISGVTVHN
+37 DAINISDATVHN
-49 ISKFTKELYDKVQT
+49 VSKFTKELYDKVQTVSEINTTVHNVSKFTKELYDKVQT
-63 VSEINTTELKK
+63 VSEINTTEL
-74 SLITSGVTVH
+74 T
-84 NISKFTK
+84 
-91 ELYDKVQTVSEINT
+91 
-105 TELKKSLITSG
+105 KSLITSG

-136 DKLAKMSNKLGWIT
+136 DQLAKMSNKLGWIT
-150 LDNLSGDYAFLKNT
+150 LDNLSSEYVFLKNT

-216 RNNIAPNIANI
+216 RNIIAPNIANT
-227 ANIELDDIITHTVTD
+227 EQDDIITHTETD
-242 QIYTLTDFK
+242 QICTLTDFK

-258 PSPALLQMP
+258 PSPGLLQMP
-267 ISSDDNSA
+267 ISSDDNST

-314 QNAINEIQAIIY
+314 QNAVNEIQAIIY

-383 ELGFTLDFHIDEV
+383 DLGFTLDFHIDEV

-518 KGIVDTAYHKTK
+518 KGVVDTAYHKTK
-530 YVSVEDNDG
+530 YVS
-539 SETNESTSNS
+539 ETNESASNS

-556 NDKQNMATADE
+556 NDKQNMTTADE

-582 AQKYTKDDQHNEDT
+582 AQKYAKDDQHNEDT

-603 ERAYRMMIEKISI
+603 ERAYRMMVEKISI

>member
-24 LVDQTLGYVSSKL
+24 LVDQALGYASSKL
-37 DDINISGVTVHN
+37 DNINISGTTAHAV
-49 ISKFTKELYDKVQT
+49 SKFTKDLYDKVQT
-63 VSEINTTELKK
+63 VSEINTTELPK
-74 SLITSGVTVH
+74 SLIAG
-84 NISKFTK
+84 
-91 ELYDKVQTVSEINT
+91 
-105 TELKKSLITSG
+105 G

-136 DKLAKMSNKLGWIT
+136 DKLSKMSNKLGWIT
-150 LDNLSGDYAFLKNT
+150 LDNLSSGYAFLKNT
-164 VGNYIVSLSDIK
+164 AGTYIVSLSDIK

-182 DFHALYDKLQETRFA
+182 DFQALYDKLQETRFA

-216 RNNIAPNIANI
+216 RNIIAPNIANT
-227 ANIELDDIITHTVTD
+227 EQDDIITHTETD
-242 QIYTLTDFK
+242 QICTLTDFK

-267 ISSDDNSA
+267 ITSDDNNT
-275 EQSQYKL
+275 EQQQYKL

-314 QNAINEIQAIIY
+314 QNAVNEIQAIIY

-339 KSYSI
+339 KSYSV

-383 ELGFTLDFHIDEV
+383 DLGFTLDFHIDEV

-518 KGIVDTAYHKTK
+518 KGIVDTAYHKAK
-530 YVSVEDNDG
+530 YVSVNDNNG

-556 NDKQNMATADE
+556 NDKQNMTTADE

-574 QKDDTVDG
+574 PKDDTVDG
-582 AQKYTKDDQHNEDT
+582 AQKYTKDDQQNDDI
-596 ELKASIL
+596 ELKASLL
-603 ERAYRMMIEKISI
+603 ERAYRMMVEKISI

>member
-24 LVDQTLGYVSSKL
+24 LVDQALGYASSKL
-37 DDINISGVTVHN
+37 DNINISDTTAHTV
-49 ISKFTKELYDKVQT
+49 SKFTKDLYDKVQT
-63 VSEINTTELKK
+63 VSEINTTELQK
-74 SLITSGVTVH
+74 SLITG
-84 NISKFTK
+84 
-91 ELYDKVQTVSEINT
+91 
-105 TELKKSLITSG
+105 G

-136 DKLAKMSNKLGWIT
+136 DKLSKMSNKLGWIT
-150 LDNLSGDYAFLKNT
+150 LDNLSSDYAFLKNT

-182 DFHALYDKLQETRFA
+182 DFQALYDKLQETRFA

-202 FNDINTALSLVTTY
+202 FNDINTALSFVVTY
-216 RNNIAPNIANI
+216 RNIIAPSVANT
-227 ANIELDDIITHTVTD
+227 EQDDIITHTETD
-242 QIYTLTDFK
+242 QIHTLTDFK
-251 HYTLGES
+251 HYTMGES

-267 ISSDDNSA
+267 INSDDNTT
-275 EQSQYKL
+275 EQPQYKL

-314 QNAINEIQAIIY
+314 QNAVNEIQAIIY

-344 LYCFQKPESVSYN
+344 LYCFQKPENISYN

-383 ELGFTLDFHIDEV
+383 DLSFTLDFHIDEV

-485 HYTQLQISFTLV
+485 HYTQLQVSFTLV

-530 YVSVEDNDG
+530 YISVEDNNG

-556 NDKQNMATADE
+556 NDKQNMTTADE

-574 QKDDTVDG
+574 PKDDTVDG
-582 AQKYTKDDQHNEDT
+582 AQKYTKDDQQNDDI

>member
-24 LVDQTLGYVSSKL
+24 LVDQALGYASSKL
-37 DDINISGVTVHN
+37 DDANISGTTAHIV
-49 ISKFTKELYDKVQT
+49 SKFTKDLYDKVQS
-63 VSEINTTELKK
+63 VSEINTIELQK
-74 SLITSGVTVH
+74 SLITG
-84 NISKFTK
+84 
-91 ELYDKVQTVSEINT
+91 
-105 TELKKSLITSG
+105 G

-136 DKLAKMSNKLGWIT
+136 DKLSKMSNKLGWIT
-150 LDNLSGDYAFLKNT
+150 LDNLSSDYAFLKNT
-164 VGNYIVSLSDIK
+164 VGTYIVSLSDIK

-182 DFHALYDKLQETRFA
+182 DFKALYDKLQETRFA

-202 FNDINTALSLVTTY
+202 FNDINTALSFVVTY
-216 RNNIAPNIANI
+216 RNIIAPSVANT
-227 ANIELDDIITHTVTD
+227 EQDDIITHTETD
-242 QIYTLTDFK
+242 QICTLTDFK
-251 HYTLGES
+251 HHTLGES

-267 ISSDDNSA
+267 IISDDKNT
-275 EQSQYKL
+275 EQQQYKL

-314 QNAINEIQAIIY
+314 QNAVNEIQAIIY

-344 LYCFQKPESVSYN
+344 LYCFQKPENISYN
-357 AAASFDTVSPR
+357 AAASFDTVSSR

-383 ELGFTLDFHIDEV
+383 DLGFTLDFHIDEV
-396 RTLKKANGGH
+396 RSLKKANGGH

-472 GLASMSKGVLTNY
+472 GLASMNNGVLTNY

-530 YVSVEDNDG
+530 YVS
-539 SETNESTSNS
+539 ETNESTSNS

-556 NDKQNMATADE
+556 NDKQNMTTADE
-567 SKSKNNK
+567 SKSKINK
-574 QKDDTVDG
+574 PKDDTVDG
-582 AQKYTKDDQHNEDT
+582 AQKYTNDDQHNEDIGS
-596 ELKASIL
+596 KASIL
-603 ERAYRMMIEKISI
+603 ERAYRMMVEKISI

>member
-49 ISKFTKELYDKVQT
+49 ISKFTKDLYDKVQT
-63 VSEINTTELKK
+63 VSEINTTEL
-74 SLITSGVTVH
+74 
-84 NISKFTK
+84 
-91 ELYDKVQTVSEINT
+91 Q
-105 TELKKSLITSG
+105 KSLITSG

-136 DKLAKMSNKLGWIT
+136 DQLAKMSNKLGWIT

-202 FNDINTALSLVTTY
+202 FNDINTALSLAATY
-216 RNNIAPNIANI
+216 RNIIAPNIANT
-227 ANIELDDIITHTVTD
+227 EQDDIITHTETD
-242 QIYTLTDFK
+242 QICTLTDFK

-314 QNAINEIQAIIY
+314 QNAVNEIQAIIY

-344 LYCFQKPESVSYN
+344 LYCFQKPESISYN

-530 YVSVEDNDG
+530 YVSVDDNNG

-556 NDKQNMATADE
+556 NDKQNMTTADE

-596 ELKASIL
+596 GLKASIL
-603 ERAYRMMIEKISI
+603 ERVYKMMIEKISI

>member
-24 LVDQTLGYVSSKL
+24 LVDQALGYASAKL
-37 DDINISGVTVHN
+37 DNINISGTTAHTV
-49 ISKFTKELYDKVQT
+49 SKFTKDLYDKVQT
-63 VSEINTTELKK
+63 VSEINTTELPK
-74 SLITSGVTVH
+74 SLITG
-84 NISKFTK
+84 
-91 ELYDKVQTVSEINT
+91 D
-105 TELKKSLITSG
+105 

-136 DKLAKMSNKLGWIT
+136 DKLSKMSEKLGWIT
-150 LDNLSGDYAFLKNT
+150 LDNLSSGYAFLKNT
-164 VGNYIVSLSDIK
+164 AGTYIVSLSDIK

-182 DFHALYDKLQETRFA
+182 DFQALYDKLQETRFA

-202 FNDINTALSLVTTY
+202 FNDINTALSFVVTY
-216 RNNIAPNIANI
+216 RNIIAPNIANT
-227 ANIELDDIITHTVTD
+227 EQDDIITHTETD

-251 HYTLGES
+251 HYTLGDS

-267 ISSDDNSA
+267 IVSDDNNT
-275 EQSQYKL
+275 EQPQYKL

-314 QNAINEIQAIIY
+314 QNAVNEIQAIIY

-344 LYCFQKPESVSYN
+344 LYCFQKPESISYN

-383 ELGFTLDFHIDEV
+383 DLGFTLDFHIDEV

-530 YVSVEDNDG
+530 YVSVEDNIG

-567 SKSKNNK
+567 SKSKDNK
-574 QKDDTVDG
+574 PKDDTVDG
-582 AQKYTKDDQHNEDT
+582 AQKYADDDQHNEDIG
-596 ELKASIL
+596 LKTSIL
-603 ERAYRMMIEKISI
+603 ERAYRMMVEKISI

>member
-37 DDINISGVTVHN
+37 DDINISDATVHN
-49 ISKFTKELYDKVQT
+49 VSKFTKDLYDKVQT
-63 VSEINTTELKK
+63 VSEINTTEL
-74 SLITSGVTVH
+74 
-84 NISKFTK
+84 
-91 ELYDKVQTVSEINT
+91 Q
-105 TELKKSLITSG
+105 KSLITSG

-136 DKLAKMSNKLGWIT
+136 DQLAKMSNKLGWIT
-150 LDNLSGDYAFLKNT
+150 LDNLSSEYVFLKNT

-202 FNDINTALSLVTTY
+202 FNDINTALSSVVTY
-216 RNNIAPNIANI
+216 RNIIAPNIANI
-227 ANIELDDIITHTVTD
+227 EQDDIITHTETD
-242 QIYTLTDFK
+242 QICTLTDFK

-344 LYCFQKPESVSYN
+344 LYCFQKPESIAYN

-530 YVSVEDNDG
+530 YVSVDDNNG

-556 NDKQNMATADE
+556 NDKQNMTTADE

-582 AQKYTKDDQHNEDT
+582 AQKYTNDDQHNEDT

-603 ERAYRMMIEKISI
+603 ERAYRMMVEKISI

>member
-24 LVDQTLGYVSSKL
+24 LVDQALGYASSKL
-37 DDINISGVTVHN
+37 DAINISDATVHN
-49 ISKFTKELYDKVQT
+49 VSKFTKELYDKVQT
-63 VSEINTTELKK
+63 VSEINTTELPK
-74 SLITSGVTVH
+74 SLI
-84 NISKFTK
+84 K
-91 ELYDKVQTVSEINT
+91 
-105 TELKKSLITSG
+105 SG

-136 DKLAKMSNKLGWIT
+136 DQLAKMSNKLGWIT
-150 LDNLSGDYAFLKNT
+150 LDNLSSEYVFLKNT

-202 FNDINTALSLVTTY
+202 FNDINTALSLAATY
-216 RNNIAPNIANI
+216 RNIIAPNIANT
-227 ANIELDDIITHTVTD
+227 EQDDIITHTETD

-258 PSPALLQMP
+258 PSPGLLQMP
-267 ISSDDNSA
+267 ISSDDNST

-282 DNYKLKKVP
+282 DDYKLKKVP

-314 QNAINEIQAIIY
+314 QNAVNEIQAIIY

-383 ELGFTLDFHIDEV
+383 DLGFTLDFHIDEV

-518 KGIVDTAYHKTK
+518 KGVVDTAYHKTK
-530 YVSVEDNDG
+530 YVSVDDNNG
-539 SETNESTSNS
+539 SETNESASNS

-556 NDKQNMATADE
+556 NDKQNMTTADE

-574 QKDDTVDG
+574 PKDDTVDG
-582 AQKYTKDDQHNEDT
+582 AQKYTNDDQHNEDT

-603 ERAYRMMIEKISI
+603 ERAYRMMVEKISI

>member
-24 LVDQTLGYVSSKL
+24 LVDQTLGYASSKL
-37 DDINISGVTVHN
+37 DAINISDATVHN
-49 ISKFTKELYDKVQT
+49 VSKFTKELYDKVQT
-63 VSEINTTELKK
+63 VSEINITELP
-74 SLITSGVTVH
+74 
-84 NISKFTK
+84 
-91 ELYDKVQTVSEINT
+91 
-105 TELKKSLITSG
+105 KSLITSG

-136 DKLAKMSNKLGWIT
+136 DQLSKMSNKLGWIT
-150 LDNLSGDYAFLKNT
+150 LDNLSSEYAFLKNT

-202 FNDINTALSLVTTY
+202 FNDINTALSLVVTH
-216 RNNIAPNIANI
+216 RNIIAPNIANTEQD
-227 ANIELDDIITHTVTD
+227 NIITHTETD

-251 HYTLGES
+251 HYILGES

-267 ISSDDNSA
+267 ISSDDNST

-326 DLPEYNEKNYSNG
+326 DLPEYNEKNYSDG

-357 AAASFDTVSPR
+357 AAASFDPVSPR

-383 ELGFTLDFHIDEV
+383 DLGFTLDFHIDEV

-485 HYTQLQISFTLV
+485 HYTQIQISFTLV

-530 YVSVEDNDG
+530 YVSVEDNNG
-539 SETNESTSNS
+539 SETNESASNS

-556 NDKQNMATADE
+556 NDKQNMTTADE

-574 QKDDTVDG
+574 PKDDTVDG
-582 AQKYTKDDQHNEDT
+582 AQKYAKDDQHNEDT

>member
-11 LDAKNETVYAFET
+11 LDAKNETVYAFEK
-24 LVDQTLGYVSSKL
+24 LVDQTLGYASSKL
-37 DDINISGVTVHN
+37 DNINISGTTAHIV
-49 ISKFTKELYDKVQT
+49 SKFTKDLYDKVQT
-63 VSEINTTELKK
+63 VSEINTTELPK
-74 SLITSGVTVH
+74 SLITG
-84 NISKFTK
+84 
-91 ELYDKVQTVSEINT
+91 
-105 TELKKSLITSG
+105 G

-136 DKLAKMSNKLGWIT
+136 DKLSKMSNKLGWIT
-150 LDNLSGDYAFLKNT
+150 LDNLSSDYAFLKNT
-164 VGNYIVSLSDIK
+164 VGTYIVSLSDIK

-182 DFHALYDKLQETRFA
+182 DFQALYDKLQETRFA

-202 FNDINTALSLVTTY
+202 FNDINTALSFVVTY
-216 RNNIAPNIANI
+216 RNIIAPSVVNT
-227 ANIELDDIITHTVTD
+227 EQDDIITHTETD
-242 QIYTLTDFK
+242 QIHTLTDFK
-251 HYTLGES
+251 HYNLGES
-258 PSPALLQMP
+258 PSPALLQMS
-267 ISSDDNSA
+267 INSDDNTT
-275 EQSQYKL
+275 EQPQYKL
-282 DNYKLKKVP
+282 DNHKLKKVP

-301 ISVQPLE
+301 ISAQPLE

-314 QNAINEIQAIIY
+314 QNAVNEIQAIIY

-344 LYCFQKPESVSYN
+344 LYCFQKPESVAYN

-518 KGIVDTAYHKTK
+518 KGIVDTAYHKAK
-530 YVSVEDNDG
+530 YVSVEDNNG

-556 NDKQNMATADE
+556 NDKQNITTADE
-567 SKSKNNK
+567 SKNKNNK
-574 QKDDTVDG
+574 PKDDTVDG
-582 AQKYTKDDQHNEDT
+582 AQKYTNDDQHDEDIGSKT
-596 ELKASIL
+596 SIL
-603 ERAYRMMIEKISI
+603 ERAYRMMVEKISI

>member
-1 MSILDYNKLC
+1 MSILDFNKLC

-24 LVDQTLGYVSSKL
+24 LVDQALGYASSKL
-37 DDINISGVTVHN
+37 DAINISDATAHNVSKFTKELYDKVKTVSEINISDATVHN
-49 ISKFTKELYDKVQT
+49 VSKFTKELYDKVQT
-63 VSEINTTELKK
+63 ISEINITELP
-74 SLITSGVTVH
+74 
-84 NISKFTK
+84 
-91 ELYDKVQTVSEINT
+91 
-105 TELKKSLITSG
+105 KSLITSG

-136 DKLAKMSNKLGWIT
+136 DQLAKMSNKLGWIT
-150 LDNLSGDYAFLKNT
+150 LDNLSSDYVFLKNT

-182 DFHALYDKLQETRFA
+182 DFQALYDKLQETRFA

-202 FNDINTALSLVTTY
+202 FNDINTALSSVVTY
-216 RNNIAPNIANI
+216 RNIIAPNIANT
-227 ANIELDDIITHTVTD
+227 EQDDIITHTETD
-242 QIYTLTDFK
+242 QICTLTDFK

-267 ISSDDNSA
+267 ISSDDNST

-314 QNAINEIQAIIY
+314 QNAVNEIQAIIY

-357 AAASFDTVSPR
+357 ASASFDTVSPR

-383 ELGFTLDFHIDEV
+383 DLGFTLDFHIDEV

-530 YVSVEDNDG
+530 YVSVEDNNG

-556 NDKQNMATADE
+556 NDKQNMTTADE

-603 ERAYRMMIEKISI
+603 ERAYRMMVEKISI

>member
-24 LVDQTLGYVSSKL
+24 LVDQALGYASAKL
-37 DDINISGVTVHN
+37 DAINISDTTVHN
-49 ISKFTKELYDKVQT
+49 VSKFTKELYDKVQT
-63 VSEINTTELKK
+63 VSEINITELP
-74 SLITSGVTVH
+74 
-84 NISKFTK
+84 
-91 ELYDKVQTVSEINT
+91 
-105 TELKKSLITSG
+105 KSLITSG

-136 DKLAKMSNKLGWIT
+136 DQLAKMSNKLGWIT
-150 LDNLSGDYAFLKNT
+150 LDNLSSEYVFLKNT

-216 RNNIAPNIANI
+216 RNIIAPNIANT
-227 ANIELDDIITHTVTD
+227 EQDDIITHTETD
-242 QIYTLTDFK
+242 QICTLTDFK

-258 PSPALLQMP
+258 PSPGLLQMP
-267 ISSDDNSA
+267 ISSDDNST

-314 QNAINEIQAIIY
+314 QNAVNEIQAIIY

-383 ELGFTLDFHIDEV
+383 DLGFTLDFHIDEV

-512 ILSDLY
+512 LLSDLY

-530 YVSVEDNDG
+530 YVS
-539 SETNESTSNS
+539 ETNESASNS

-556 NDKQNMATADE
+556 NDKQNMTTADE

-582 AQKYTKDDQHNEDT
+582 AQKYAKDDQHNEDT
-596 ELKASIL
+596 ELKVSIL
-603 ERAYRMMIEKISI
+603 ERAYRMMVEKISI

>member
-11 LDAKNETVYAFET
+11 LDAKNEAVYAFET
-24 LVDQTLGYVSSKL
+24 LVDQTLGYTSSKL
-37 DDINISGVTVHN
+37 DAINIRGITAHN
-49 ISKFTKELYDKVQT
+49 V
-63 VSEINTTELKK
+63 
-74 SLITSGVTVH
+74 
-84 NISKFTK
+84 SKFTK

-150 LDNLSGDYAFLKNT
+150 LDNLSSDYAFLKNT
-164 VGNYIVSLSDIK
+164 VGTYIVSLSDIK

-182 DFHALYDKLQETRFA
+182 DFKALYDKLQETRFA

-202 FNDINTALSLVTTY
+202 FNDINTALSLAVTY
-216 RNNIAPNIANI
+216 RNIIAPNIANTGQ
-227 ANIELDDIITHTVTD
+227 DDIITHTETD

-258 PSPALLQMP
+258 PSPALLQTP
-267 ISSDDNSA
+267 ISSDDNST

-383 ELGFTLDFHIDEV
+383 DLGFTLDFHIDEV

-530 YVSVEDNDG
+530 YVSVDDNNG
-539 SETNESTSNS
+539 SETSESTSNS

-556 NDKQNMATADE
+556 NDKQNMTTADE

>member
-24 LVDQTLGYVSSKL
+24 LVDQTLGYASSKL
-37 DDINISGVTVHN
+37 DNINISGATAHIV
-49 ISKFTKELYDKVQT
+49 SKFTKDLYDKVQT
-63 VSEINTTELKK
+63 VSEINITELPK
-74 SLITSGVTVH
+74 SLITG
-84 NISKFTK
+84 
-91 ELYDKVQTVSEINT
+91 
-105 TELKKSLITSG
+105 G

-150 LDNLSGDYAFLKNT
+150 LDNLSGNYAFLKNT
-164 VGNYIVSLSDIK
+164 VGTYIVSLSDIK

-182 DFHALYDKLQETRFA
+182 DFQALYDKLQETRFA

-202 FNDINTALSLVTTY
+202 FNDINTALSFVVTY
-216 RNNIAPNIANI
+216 RNIIAPNIANT
-227 ANIELDDIITHTVTD
+227 EQDDIITHTETD
-242 QIYTLTDFK
+242 QICTLTDFK
-251 HYTLGES
+251 HHTLGES

-267 ISSDDNSA
+267 ITSDDKST
-275 EQSQYKL
+275 EQPQYKL

-314 QNAINEIQAIIY
+314 QNAVNEIQAIIY

-344 LYCFQKPESVSYN
+344 LYCFQKPENVSYN

-383 ELGFTLDFHIDEV
+383 DLSFTLDFHIDEV

-485 HYTQLQISFTLV
+485 HYTQLQVSFTLV

-518 KGIVDTAYHKTK
+518 KGIIDTAYHKTK
-530 YVSVEDNDG
+530 YISAEDNNG

-556 NDKQNMATADE
+556 NDKQNMTTADE

-574 QKDDTVDG
+574 PKDDTIDG
-582 AQKYTKDDQHNEDT
+582 AQKYTKDDQQNDDIG
-596 ELKASIL
+596 LKTSIL
-603 ERAYRMMIEKISI
+603 ERAYRMMVEKISI